1 MSTQRIFSES
11 SNTTMPPKKK
21 FDFKRKRNQANNG
34 RRPAFKKRKY
44 KPFVKRP
51 AREKPDLKLRNQ
63 NSELFIVKLPKR
75 SMEFLKYKNKTA
87 EFKANPLVVG
97 TLTTCEDPSDGP
109 AFLKFSESTKSKCEH
124 ELSDLQ
130 FTFTRREH
138 AERVF
143 FVSRNKEQKCA
154 VQGYV
159 KGQFRGQRSFGVGM
173 LRKTSVKDAGASS
186 LKFVEDG
193 DVTETQNNVLMFN
206 EEIPAMKLNRKDAE
220 GSGVN
225 TYPKSGTWNNMT
237 MTDSEIL
244 GKLLDFFERDSE
256 GFTKNKLMEMLNLSE
271 ARLRPSLERIAMYSR
286 AKKKWVL
293 KSSDGIGK

>member
-1 MSTQRIFSES
+1 M
-11 SNTTMPPKKK
+11 
-21 FDFKRKRNQANNG
+21 
-34 RRPAFKKRKY
+34 
-44 KPFVKRP
+44 KRP

-225 TYPKSGTWNNMT
+225 TYPKSGTRGWRCPRHQHDCIPSSGRTAGPTSHRMQASRRYQHQRCDPT
-237 MTDSEIL
+237 EQPVPCGRCGT
-244 GKLLDFFERDSE
+244 RDASVHPP
-256 GFTKNKLMEMLNLSE
+256 T
-271 ARLRPSLERIAMYSR
+271 RH
-286 AKKKWVL
+286 
-293 KSSDGIGK
+293 IGPCCHSGLQWII